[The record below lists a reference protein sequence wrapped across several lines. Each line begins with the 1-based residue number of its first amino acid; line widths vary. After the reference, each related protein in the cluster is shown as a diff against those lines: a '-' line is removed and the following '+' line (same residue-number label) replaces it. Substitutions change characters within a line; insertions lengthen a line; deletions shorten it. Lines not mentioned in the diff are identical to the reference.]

1 MKIKLNLKVGLLF
14 LMIIILSL
22 VSAYSNF
29 SIKNDTENILKANY
43 NTLEYSRNM
52 LLSLDEINSNKEKAI
67 AVFETNLTKQMGNIT
82 EVGEDKVTYNLKNSF
97 DSLKKN
103 RTDETLK
110 SQIRQNIFQILKLNM
125 VAIKKKNDVVKHT
138 AETANFCIAILGIL
152 CFLLTFNLLANLPK
166 RIADPKGSYREHQRS
181 S

>member
-29 SIKNDTENILKANY
+29 SIENDTENILKANY

-67 AVFETNLTKQMGNIT
+67 VVFETNLTKQMGNIT
-82 EVGEDKVTYNLKNSF
+82 EVGEDKVTYNLQSSF
-97 DSLKKN
+97 NALKKN
-103 RTDETLK
+103 QADESLK
-110 SQIRQNIFQILKLNM
+110 SQIRQNIFEILKLNM
-125 VAIKKKNDVVKHT
+125 VAIKKKSVFVKHT
-138 AETANFCIAILGIL
+138 AETANFWIAISGVL
-152 CFLLTFNLLANLPK
+152 CFLLAFNIMVNLTK
-166 RIADPKGSYREHQRS
+166 
-181 S
+181 